1 MRLLYVPLRP
11 DELAR
16 LKEVA
21 QEQRRRPQDQ
31 AAVLL
36 AAALGVSSPAAVR
49 PEQTAA
55 ALSTERV
62 ARDGELAE
70 AVAP

>member
-21 QEQRRRPQDQ
+21 HEQRRRPQDQ

-36 AAALGVSSPAAVR
+36 AAALGISSPATVR
-49 PEQTAA
+49 PEQPPACLPA
-55 ALSTERV
+55 EQV
-62 ARDGELAE
+62 ARDGALTE
-70 AVAP
+70 AGAQ

>member
-36 AAALGVSSPAAVR
+36 AAALGVAPATTHAA
-49 PEQTAA
+49 EQAPV
-55 ALSTERV
+55 ALPIEQAPRDGALAEVV
-62 ARDGELAE
+62 AR
-70 AVAP
+70 

>member
-1 MRLLYVPLRP
+1 VRLLYVPLRP

-36 AAALGVSSPAAVR
+36 AAALGLSPTGTVR
-49 PEQTAA
+49 PEQMPAT
-55 ALSTERV
+55 LPTER
-62 ARDGELAE
+62 ASRDDALAE
-70 AVAP
+70 AVAR

>member
-16 LKEVA
+16 LKEIA
-21 QEQRRRPQDQ
+21 LEQRRRPQDQ

-36 AAALGVSSPAAVR
+36 AEALGLNRPTSPVAA
-49 PEQTAA
+49 PMAP
-55 ALSTERV
+55 ALQAEHEAHDAPLAV
-62 ARDGELAE
+62 AR
-70 AVAP
+70 

>member
-1 MRLLYVPLRP
+1 VRLLYVPLRP

-36 AAALGVSSPAAVR
+36 AAALGVSPSVAPQA
-49 PEQTAA
+49 EQVPTAFPSEQA
-55 ALSTERV
+55 PSEGV
-62 ARDGELAE
+62 LAE
-70 AVAP
+70 AVAR

>member
-1 MRLLYVPLRP
+1 VRLLYVPLRP

-36 AAALGVSSPAAVR
+36 AAALGAS
-49 PEQTAA
+49 QTATDNRGQPSGGLPA
-55 ALSTERV
+55 EQAPRDV
-62 ARDGELAE
+62 ALAE
-70 AVAP
+70 AGAR